1 MLVLNLL
8 NRIFGNKGDLS
19 RSEIDTYV
27 KDKRELQKIE
37 EKSLGDAF
45 NRDALEGFN
54 KHGLGANAM
63 KSLDAKMAKKAD
75 PGKVLYIAVF
85 SAAAVVAVL
94 LGTYAVQQIYPSSE
108 QQLVMVD
115 NEEKEQPEQLDK
127 ALAEE
132 NLNEEITDNNQDTAE
147 VKWVKSEEYFE
158 KTKGSPP
165 VLNEL
170 NERNEKVSV
179 PESGTFSYD
188 DQVNFEAQ
196 LEARTRTTAPSASE
210 PSSLI
215 YKTAAEVYLHDFKL
229 IDYRPYR
236 TADGAR
242 KKEVM
247 SGVPADRNDIDNT
260 MDMHVNNDLFAE
272 TEEVSYISYIEET
285 MKWMQMENHTIAAR
299 RFRAILEVYPDDKN
313 AYFYLGIIAF
323 ENGEYQAAKDLF
335 SKSYTLDFG
344 NFYEEAQFHMAQCY
358 IQLGQKDQ
366 AKAKLR
372 RIIADKGFYKGQA
385 EKLLKKL

>member
-45 NRDALEGFN
+45 NRDALEGFD
-54 KHGLGANAM
+54 KHGLGSDAM
-63 KSLDAKMAKKAD
+63 KSLDAKMAKKAA
-75 PGKVLYIAVF
+75 PGKVLYIAIL
-85 SAAAVVAVL
+85 STAAVVAVL

-108 QQLVMVD
+108 QQLAVVD
-115 NEEKEQPEQLDK
+115 TEANEQSEELEKAPAEERINEEVNTE
-127 ALAEE
+127 
-132 NLNEEITDNNQDTAE
+132 NEETDRVEQVQSDE
-147 VKWVKSEEYFE
+147 DME
-158 KTKGSPP
+158 KTVGTSP
-165 VLNEL
+165 VLSEPE
-170 NERNEKVSV
+170 ERKEKVTA
-179 PESGTFSYD
+179 PESGAFSYD
-188 DQVNFEAQ
+188 EQVDFEAQ
-196 LEARTRTTAPSASE
+196 LEARTRKAAPGATE

-215 YKTAAEVYLHDFKL
+215 YKTATEVYLHDYKL

-236 TADGAR
+236 TADKAR

-247 SGVPADRNDIDNT
+247 SGVPADRNDIDNA
-260 MDMHVNNDLFAE
+260 MDVHVDSDLFAE
-272 TEEVSYISYIEET
+272 TEDVSYISYIEET
-285 MKWMQMENHTIAAR
+285 MKWMKKEKYTIAAR
-299 RFRAILEVYPDDKN
+299 RFRAILDVYPDDKN
-313 AYFYLGIIAF
+313 AHFYLGIIAF

-335 SKSYTLDFG
+335 NKSYTLDFG
-344 NFYEEAQFHMAQCY
+344 NFYEEAQFHMAQCH

-372 RIIADKGFYKGQA
+372 RIIADKGFYKTQA
-385 EKLLKKL
+385 EKLLKEL